1 MANTKQPY
9 EFLARW
15 TDGKLAGAH
24 VGFITV
30 VTDDVT
36 GEVMGKIVGDV
47 MPVDVGSGK
56 GYPLKDIMSQLHID
70 ALVEVDALKAEKVA
84 LEASIAE
91 VAQKQAEL
99 DAAKEVPAQ

>member
-1 MANTKQPY
+1 MIEKLVQPY

-24 VGFITV
+24 VGFITQIVEDGV
-30 VTDDVT
+30 VLSQT
-36 GEVMGKIVGDV
+36 VGDV

-56 GYPLKDIMSQLHID
+56 GYPLSDIMSQLHID
-70 ALVEVDALKAEKVA
+70 ALVEVDSLKAEKVA